1 MEILYSI
8 ENLLHQ
14 FYYAHGLCMALSN
27 LLQGLCA
34 SPLCNPSVHP
44 PLYTCSTIRG
54 STTCRSVAQRHACT
68 YAYTAYISSR
78 QHLRIPSVHPL
89 CATRP
94 CLACARQPCAR
105 QKRNTFSIEYSN
117 AGPPA
122 WACNKIRA
130 NLLSW
135 GLPPPTPLGLPGG
148 GAGRPQT
155 LK

>member
-1 MEILYSI
+1 
-8 ENLLHQ
+8 
-14 FYYAHGLCMALSN
+14 MALPN
-27 LLQGLCA
+27 LFQGLCA

-105 QKRNTFSIEYSN
+105 QKGIIFLLNIRQPAVCPVAHRGNYN
-117 AGPPA
+117 PPRKTKFA
-122 WACNKIRA
+122 TTKKLEIVN
-130 NLLSW
+130 
-135 GLPPPTPLGLPGG
+135 
-148 GAGRPQT
+148 RPKSVHQKNNRT
-155 LK
+155 